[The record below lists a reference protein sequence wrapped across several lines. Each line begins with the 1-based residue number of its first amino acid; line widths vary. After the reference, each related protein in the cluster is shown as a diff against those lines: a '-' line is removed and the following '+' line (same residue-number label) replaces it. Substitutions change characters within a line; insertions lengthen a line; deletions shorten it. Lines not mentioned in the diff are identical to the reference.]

1 MVQTVPWRT
10 SITSLCQTWDHLKSR
25 TDKTAQ
31 FWAVLCSPINVLSIF
46 MTAVLS
52 QDIATD
58 GPAFSRVK
66 STDCMTFWS
75 TVPGFAS
82 FRHEI
87 EGEFII
93 SLQGTWS

>member
-1 MVQTVPWRT
+1 
-10 SITSLCQTWDHLKSR
+10 
-25 TDKTAQ
+25 
-31 FWAVLCSPINVLSIF
+31 

-87 EGEFII
+87 EGEFISIVLI
-93 SLQGTWS
+93 ST

>member
-1 MVQTVPWRT
+1 MSNIRPLRERNYMTT
-10 SITSLCQTWDHLKSR
+10 
-25 TDKTAQ
+25 Q
-31 FWAVLCSPINVLSIF
+31 FWAVLGSSINVLSIF
-46 MTAVLS
+46 MTAVLN
-52 QDIATD
+52 QDIAAD

-87 EGEFII
+87 EGEFISTVLI
-93 SLQGTWS
+93 ST